1 MSATTTSVP
10 TAMLLVRVQRD
21 GEPLLAPGP
30 DPARVVL
37 PWISLVTRA
46 VSPTIPWTPLST
58 RTHSMQRA
66 GPT

>member
-10 TAMLLVRVQRD
+10 TAMLLVRIQGD

-37 PWISLVTRA
+37 PADLPGDQGGVAHHALDPVEHVPIYFS
-46 VSPTIPWTPLST
+46 
-58 RTHSMQRA
+58 
-66 GPT
+66 